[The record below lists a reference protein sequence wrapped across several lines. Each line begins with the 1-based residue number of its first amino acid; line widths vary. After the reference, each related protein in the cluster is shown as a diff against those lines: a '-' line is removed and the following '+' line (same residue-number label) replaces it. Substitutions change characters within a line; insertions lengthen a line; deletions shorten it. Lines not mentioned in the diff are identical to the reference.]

1 MGYYLTPRDYVNYL
15 ERVSDKIKKEKDYIT
30 ALDAATGDGDHWANM
45 KMGFEKVL
53 QKREELQEMNFPT
66 LFRTCGLEMMSGIGG
81 SSGVL
86 YGSAYLAAAKV
97 VRDTSV
103 LDIDTLY
110 SVLKAELDAI
120 MARGNAKPGY
130 KTMIDP
136 LYQALQRMEKAL
148 RDKKSEQEVLEELKK
163 GAVEGMKATAQMEA
177 VRGRACYQEDKGV
190 GHLDPGAVTM
200 CYQLELLAESVEEG
214 KLDNA

>member
-1 MGYYLTPRDYVNYL
+1 
-15 ERVSDKIKKEKDYIT
+15 
-30 ALDAATGDGDHWANM
+30 
-45 KMGFEKVL
+45 
-53 QKREELQEMNFPT
+53 
-66 LFRTCGLEMMSGIGG
+66 
-81 SSGVL
+81 
-86 YGSAYLAAAKV
+86 
-97 VRDTSV
+97 
-103 LDIDTLY
+103 
-110 SVLKAELDAI
+110 
-120 MARGNAKPGY
+120 
-130 KTMIDP
+130 
-136 LYQALQRMEKAL
+136 MEKAL